1 MLSGFKDFIY
11 VLKVYTVFNFRAFY
25 WGMFLKKMGK
35 NVRIREGCQIMEAK
49 KIELG
54 DNVVINRNTDL
65 YGHGRLIIGNNTLI
79 GPYCAI
85 ITHNHNFSDPEKL
98 INRQGHTDKKVV
110 IGNDVWIGTHA
121 VILPGVIIGDGAV
134 VGAGSVVTK
143 NVPENTIFAGNPA
156 KEIKKR
162 ISEPTV

>member
-35 NVRIREGCQIMEAK
+35 NVRIREGCQIMEARN
-49 KIELG
+49 IEMG
-54 DNVVINRNTDL
+54 DNVLINRNSDL
-65 YGHGRLIIGNNTLI
+65 YGYGGLIIGDNTSI
-79 GPYCAI
+79 GPYCSI
-85 ITHNHNFSDPEKL
+85 VTHNHNFADTEKL
-98 INRQGHTDKKVV
+98 INEQGHTKKKVT
-110 IGNDVWIGTHA
+110 IGSDVWIGTHS
-121 VILPGVIIGDGAV
+121 VILPGVTIGNGSV

-143 NVPENTIFAGNPA
+143 DVSDYTVVAGNPA